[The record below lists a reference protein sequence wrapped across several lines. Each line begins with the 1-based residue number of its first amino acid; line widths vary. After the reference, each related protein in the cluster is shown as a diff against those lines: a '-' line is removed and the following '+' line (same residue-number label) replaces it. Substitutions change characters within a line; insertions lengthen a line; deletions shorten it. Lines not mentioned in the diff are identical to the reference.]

1 MFNFLFSCCVRQ
13 RRRDP
18 TVPDERTF
26 LIPATTI
33 SETPTQVPQPRVVD
47 HQKLK
52 ERLGTVVRSKEGKM
66 VNVNAAFPFNLHN
79 QSLGD
84 PPSRSVSGGTLDSSR
99 HASRSP
105 ARHSLH
111 TRHSSTSLQRDAE
124 GSASQSNDAVEGRGD
139 PQKPI
144 LNVRLVSTP
153 VSNGANRA
161 INSISRGR
169 PGRGIE
175 HGRVMVVN
183 ADHISHPDE
192 DVEEHDHVAEDSD
205 ALTPCPQTQMSEGD
219 ADKLSD
225 TDPSKPSPD
234 VNVIHTEDFTI
245 RDAGA
250 ISRSWGD

>member
-1 MFNFLFSCCVRQ
+1 
-13 RRRDP
+13 
-18 TVPDERTF
+18 
-26 LIPATTI
+26 
-33 SETPTQVPQPRVVD
+33 
-47 HQKLK
+47 
-52 ERLGTVVRSKEGKM
+52 M

-99 HASRSP
+99 QASRSP

-111 TRHSSTSLQRDAE
+111 TRYSSTSLHRDAE
-124 GSASQSNDAVEGRGD
+124 GSASHNNDAVEGRGD
-139 PQKPI
+139 PHKPI

-175 HGRVMVVN
+175 HGRVMVVS

-192 DVEEHDHVAEDSD
+192 DDEEHDHVAEDND
-205 ALTPCPQTQMSEGD
+205 ALIPHPQTHTSEGD
-219 ADKLSD
+219 ADNSSD
-225 TDPSKPSPD
+225 SDPSKPSPD
-234 VNVIHTEDFTI
+234 INVIHTEDFTI

>member
-1 MFNFLFSCCVRQ
+1 
-13 RRRDP
+13 
-18 TVPDERTF
+18 
-26 LIPATTI
+26 
-33 SETPTQVPQPRVVD
+33 
-47 HQKLK
+47 
-52 ERLGTVVRSKEGKM
+52 M

-99 HASRSP
+99 QASRSP

-111 TRHSSTSLQRDAE
+111 TRYSSTSLQRDAE
-124 GSASQSNDAVEGRGD
+124 GPASQSNDVVEGRGD
-139 PQKPI
+139 PHKPI

-153 VSNGANRA
+153 VSNSANRA

-175 HGRVMVVN
+175 HGRVMVVS

-192 DVEEHDHVAEDSD
+192 DDEEHDHVAEDSD
-205 ALTPCPQTQMSEGD
+205 VLTPPRPQVYTSERD
-219 ADKLSD
+219 ADNSSD
-225 TDPSKPSPD
+225 SDPSKPSP
-234 VNVIHTEDFTI
+234 VANVIHTEDFTI

>member
-18 TVPDERTF
+18 TDPDERTF
-26 LIPATTI
+26 LIPATTA
-33 SETPTQVPQPRVVD
+33 SETPTPQPRVVD

-66 VNVNAAFPFNLHN
+66 VNVNATFPFNLHN

-99 HASRSP
+99 RASRSP
-105 ARHSLH
+105 ARNSLH
-111 TRHSSTSLQRDAE
+111 TRYSSTSLQRDAE
-124 GSASQSNDAVEGRGD
+124 GSTSQSNDAVDGRGD
-139 PQKPI
+139 PYKPI

-161 INSISRGR
+161 INGLSRGR

-175 HGRVMVVN
+175 HGRVIAVS

-192 DVEEHDHVAEDSD
+192 DSDEHDNVAEGSD
-205 ALTPCPQTQMSEGD
+205 ALTPRPQMHTSDGD
-219 ADKLSD
+219 AGSSSD
-225 TDPSKPSPD
+225 TDPSKLSPD
-234 VNVIHTEDFTI
+234 ANVIHTEDFTI
-245 RDAGA
+245 RDTGA

>member
-1 MFNFLFSCCVRQ
+1 M
-13 RRRDP
+13 
-18 TVPDERTF
+18 
-26 LIPATTI
+26 
-33 SETPTQVPQPRVVD
+33 VD

-99 HASRSP
+99 QASRSP

-111 TRHSSTSLQRDAE
+111 TRYSSTSLQRDAE
-124 GSASQSNDAVEGRGD
+124 GPASQSNDVVEGRGD
-139 PQKPI
+139 PHKPI

-153 VSNGANRA
+153 VSNSANRA

-175 HGRVMVVN
+175 HGRVMVVS

-192 DVEEHDHVAEDSD
+192 DDEEHDHVAEDSD
-205 ALTPCPQTQMSEGD
+205 VLTPPRPQVHTSERD
-219 ADKLSD
+219 ADNSSD
-225 TDPSKPSPD
+225 SDPSKPSP
-234 VNVIHTEDFTI
+234 VANVIHTEDFTI

>member
-26 LIPATTI
+26 LIPATTAGDA
-33 SETPTQVPQPRVVD
+33 PTPQPRVVD

-99 HASRSP
+99 QASRSP
-105 ARHSLH
+105 ARDSLH
-111 TRHSSTSLQRDAE
+111 TRYSSTSLRRDAE
-124 GSASQSNDAVEGRGD
+124 GSAYQSNDPVEGRGD
-139 PQKPI
+139 PHKPI
-144 LNVRLVSTP
+144 LNVRLVPTP
-153 VSNGANRA
+153 MSNGANRA

-183 ADHISHPDE
+183 ADHIHHPDGN
-192 DVEEHDHVAEDSD
+192 DEERDNVAEDND
-205 ALTPCPQTQMSEGD
+205 ALTPRLQAHTSNGD
-219 ADKLSD
+219 ADNPSD
-225 TDPSKPSPD
+225 SDPSKPSPD
-234 VNVIHTEDFTI
+234 ANVIHTEDFTI